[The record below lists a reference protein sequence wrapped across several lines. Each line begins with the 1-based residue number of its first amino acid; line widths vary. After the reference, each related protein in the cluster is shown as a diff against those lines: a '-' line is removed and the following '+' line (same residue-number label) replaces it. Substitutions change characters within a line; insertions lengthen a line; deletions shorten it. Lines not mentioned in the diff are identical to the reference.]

1 MKALLLLTLLV
12 AVSDFARAS
21 VFRCPGGCS
30 YKCPVID
37 FSTCPYGKAHDACSC
52 CFACAKGPGEICN
65 PRSYECASNMYCAH
79 AFWNVYRCKAK

>member
-21 VFRCPGGCS
+21 LFKCSGCS
-30 YKCPVID
+30 GKCPAID

-65 PRSYECASNMYCAH
+65 PESYQCGPNMECEHDY
-79 AFWNVYRCKAK
+79 WYWYRCKAK